1 MKEITDSRH
10 EWLLTRELGYQRLN
24 IKVLQSYY
32 QPRFMVY
39 HRKKKTLSY
48 IQVTAYSHKDNYLT
62 SVTVKYSDD
71 SCEELDSFKLDDCL
85 FKQV

>member
-1 MKEITDSRH
+1 MKEITDPRH
-10 EWLLTRELGYQRLN
+10 ECFLINELGYQRLN

-32 QPRFMVY
+32 QPSFMVY

-48 IQVTAYSHKDNYLT
+48 IQVIAYSHEDNYLA

-71 SCEELDSFKLDDCL
+71 SCEELDSFKLDDLL